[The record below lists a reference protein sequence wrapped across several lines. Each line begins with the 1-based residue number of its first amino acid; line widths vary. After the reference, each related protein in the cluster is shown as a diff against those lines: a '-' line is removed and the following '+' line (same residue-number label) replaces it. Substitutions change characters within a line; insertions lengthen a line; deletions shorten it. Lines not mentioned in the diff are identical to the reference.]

1 MTTHAS
7 NTLSISITNNEL
19 CTAFGIKIS
28 PNAQVVQ
35 IARNAGFKSLFI
47 DLEHGWLT
55 LAEASNLC
63 NVGSLS
69 GITPFVRVP
78 YECGTGGCEKNGQDV
93 QVPSDGDEVISFSNE
108 SGSTVFAMI
117 ESRKAVGAVEEIAAI
132 EGVDV
137 LLVGSLDL
145 TVDCGI
151 GGQFDSP
158 TFRSLMEKVAGACKK
173 HGKVFGVAGISDN
186 ARTQDWLVNT
196 LGSRFMLAQM
206 DLTLISAG
214 ARRTVAAIPAVRSVS

>member
-1 MTTHAS
+1 VLTEILEDARKMVRMCKYPPMGTRSMTGLLPLFGTK
-7 NTLSISITNNEL
+7 TLPL
-19 CTAFGIKIS
+19 
-28 PNAQVVQ
+28 
-35 IARNAGFKSLFI
+35 
-47 DLEHGWLT
+47 
-55 LAEASNLC
+55 
-63 NVGSLS
+63 
-69 GITPFVRVP
+69 
-78 YECGTGGCEKNGQDV
+78 
-93 QVPSDGDEVISFSNE
+93 DEVISFSNE